1 MGKPIQGLLASVK
14 IFNKT
19 STFRNCSKDSL
30 NSARF
35 VIFIQYPNKQLF
47 YFAGGQNGNP
57 ETGETP
63 STSGAGVAGG
73 TAAKRLK
80 LFPEESV
87 PDLIRLVKFLFSH
100 ISKAS

>member
-1 MGKPIQGLLASVK
+1 MINTGTDREPSI
-14 IFNKT
+14 
-19 STFRNCSKDSL
+19 DSL

-35 VIFIQYPNKQLF
+35 VNIIQYQNKQLF

-63 STSGAGVAGG
+63 SASGAGVAGG

-87 PDLIRLVKFLFSH
+87 PDLIRLVIFIWSYF
-100 ISKAS
+100 